1 MDPMKTIRK
10 AIIYLPAF
18 NEAENIEQVI
28 NNLPKKLEG
37 VEEIEILVVDDGS
50 TDETAQIAQRV
61 NANVISHHKN
71 RGLGIAFQN
80 AVKYAVNNGADVL
93 VSIDAD
99 GQFNPDDIPALI
111 GPLQQGQYDMV
122 TANRFASGKPLNMPG
137 MKYWGNKQVSK
148 IVSQVS
154 GVKFRDVSCGF
165 RAYSR
170 EALYHL
176 NLFGAYSYT
185 HEAILNLVFK
195 GLSIAEHPIE
205 VKYFHERKSKIASN
219 LFKYAYQMSK
229 IIFRSMLDYRPL
241 FLFGNLGLACLLIA
255 FLFVS
260 FLMGHYFLTGAFT
273 PYKASG
279 FIGLGFGIFGLL
291 IIFIGLVADMLNR
304 IRLNQDKILYKMNL
318 ETNKSSEDQ

>member
-1 MDPMKTIRK
+1 MNLMNPIKK

-28 NNLPKKLEG
+28 NNLPRELSG
-37 VEEIEILVVDDGS
+37 VDQIEILVVDDGS
-50 TDETAQIAQRV
+50 TDETALIAQRV
-61 NANVISHHKN
+61 NARVISHHKN

-80 AVKYAVNNGADVL
+80 AVKYSVNNGADIL

-99 GQFNPDDIPALI
+99 GQFDPDEIPAMI
-111 GPLQQGQYDMV
+111 SPLLNGKYHMV
-122 TANRFASGKPLNMPG
+122 TANRFESGKPHNMPG
-137 MKYWGNKQVSK
+137 MKYWGNKQVSR
-148 IVSQVS
+148 IVSLVS
-154 GVKFRDVSCGF
+154 GVKFMDVSCGF
-165 RAYSR
+165 RTYSR

-195 GLSIAEHPIE
+195 GLTIAEHPIQ
-205 VKYFHERKSKIASN
+205 VKYFPERKSRIASN
-219 LFKYAYQMSK
+219 LFKYMINTSK

-241 FLFGNLGLACLLIA
+241 FLFGNLGIACLLVA
-255 FLFVS
+255 FGFVGY
-260 FLMGHYFLTGAFT
+260 LMGFYFMTGAFT
-273 PYKASG
+273 PYKSFG

-318 ETNKSSEDQ
+318 QAYKANEDQ